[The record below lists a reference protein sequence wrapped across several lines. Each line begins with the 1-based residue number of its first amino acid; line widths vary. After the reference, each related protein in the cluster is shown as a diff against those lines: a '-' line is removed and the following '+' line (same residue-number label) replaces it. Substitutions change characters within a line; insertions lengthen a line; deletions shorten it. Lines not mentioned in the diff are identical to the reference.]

1 MTQENTVP
9 DDPAALVEQWE
20 HVQYPDSIPGNI
32 ATEVKA
38 ECAEQLRAVLEQP

>member
-1 MTQENTVP
+1 MTQENPVP

-20 HVQYPDSIPGNI
+20 QVNYPDSIPGNI

-38 ECAEQLRAVLEQP
+38 ECAEQLRQVLTEE

>member
-1 MTQENTVP
+1 MTQEPPAP

-20 HVQYPDSIPGNI
+20 HAQYPDSIPGNI
-32 ATEVKA
+32 AADVKQ